1 MEMIDAIL
9 ELNALHEVETSPL
22 THDKLTKMM
31 DNAFHWAGVNS
42 GQDGYIITFDQDA
55 DYDSANFLWFKS
67 RYDRFVYVDR
77 IVVADNARGKGL
89 AKSLYK
95 DLFEL
100 ARTEGHTYVACEI
113 NTDPPN
119 PGSFAFHESMGFA
132 EVGHVKISADK
143 AVSYQL
149 FSL

>member
-1 MEMIDAIL
+1 MQMIDAIL

-22 THDKLTKMM
+22 TRDKLTTMM
-31 DNAFHWAGVNS
+31 QNAFHWAGVNY
-42 GQDGYIITFDQDA
+42 GRDGYIITFDQDA

-77 IVVADNARGKGL
+77 IVVADHARGKGL

-100 ARTEGHTYVACEI
+100 ARTEGHKYIACEI

-119 PGSFAFHESMGFA
+119 PGSFSFHKSMGFA
-132 EVGHVKISADK
+132 EVGHVKINADK

>member
-1 MEMIDAIL
+1 MPMIDAIL

-22 THDKLTKMM
+22 TRDKLAKMM

-42 GQDGYIITFDQDA
+42 GHDGYIITFDQDA

-77 IVVADNARGKGL
+77 IVVADHARGKGL
-89 AKSLYK
+89 AKSLYN
-95 DLFEL
+95 DLFKL
-100 ARTEGHTYVACEI
+100 ARAQGHKYIACEI

-119 PGSFAFHESMGFA
+119 PGSFAFHKSMGFA
-132 EVGHVKISADK
+132 EVGHLKISDNK

>member
-1 MEMIDAIL
+1 MQMIDAIL

-22 THDKLTKMM
+22 TRDKLAKMM

-42 GQDGYIITFDQDA
+42 GRDGYVITFDQDA

-77 IVVADNARGKGL
+77 IVVAHHARGQGL
-89 AKSLYK
+89 ARSLYN
-95 DLFEL
+95 DLFKL
-100 ARTEGHTYVACEI
+100 ARAQGHNNIACEI

-132 EVGHVKISADK
+132 EVGRVKMSADK